1 MKVRSA
7 VLLAA
12 MSLMAAAQ
20 RGAMTGHMP
29 GGPPSGG
36 SSPGWGR
43 FPNWGRP
50 VSPGRGPFGR
60 WRSPRTLFGAPVPWF
75 GACPSGFPADPF
87 YLYANACN
95 PAYYPQGPS
104 ESPMNDMAMPDQP
117 PLLPPPPLLP
127 FPPMGNEPTVTQEP
141 RNPPQVSYSTEGQH
155 ETSVG
160 AGLRASQAPLPARAV
175 PEEYPALIV
184 LKPGGMYSVTK
195 YWVKN
200 KNLYFV
206 TTQSEVL
213 YAPLAEIDRV
223 YPASKG
229 RQ

>member
-12 MSLMAAAQ
+12 MSLAAAAQ
-20 RGAMTGHMP
+20 RGAMPAGRMP
-29 GGPPSGG
+29 GGSPSGG
-36 SSPGWGR
+36 SLLRCP
-43 FPNWGRP
+43 FPNPGRSI
-50 VSPGRGPFGR
+50 SPGRGPSWR
-60 WRSPRTLFGAPVPWF
+60 WRNPITLWGAPVPWLGGF
-75 GACPSGFPADPF
+75 VCPSGFPADPF
-87 YLYANACN
+87 TGLCN
-95 PAYYPQGPS
+95 PANYPPAPFDN
-104 ESPMNDMAMPDQP
+104 PMSGVAMPDQP
-117 PLLPPPPLLP
+117 PLLP
-127 FPPMGNEPTVTQEP
+127 FPPMDNEPTAAQAP
-141 RNPPQVSYSTEGQH
+141 RNPPQVSYATQHQH
-155 ETSVG
+155 ETS
-160 AGLRASQAPLPARAV
+160 AGPGLQAYQAPLPARAV

-213 YAPLAEIDRV
+213 YAPLAQIDRV
-223 YPASKG
+223 YPASKA